1 MDPKVE
7 QYKVTFRKGDGSVG
21 FKFFFKNKD
30 LLEFLS
36 KRPISTVVILLEQY
50 DRETHTFKSFE
61 Q

>member
-7 QYKVTFRKGDGSVG
+7 QYKVTFRKNDGSVG
-21 FKFFFKNKD
+21 FKFFFKHKD

-50 DRETHTFKSFE
+50 DRETHTFKPFE